1 MKSVIVDTDTLRA
14 IGLRAMLERFG
25 GLEPIITTDPATLC
39 PLDDSTLFF
48 VTPEAFA
55 SMPMF
60 YVPRRQQV
68 VLIMDS
74 TDSPLPVLPPHI
86 SENELEER
94 LENILGTL
102 KVPGRTVALTDRER
116 QVLALA
122 ARGLINKEI
131 ADRYNI
137 SIHTVISHRKNIA
150 RKTGIKSVSGLTVYA
165 LLNNMID
172 QGDVE

>member
-25 GLEPIITTDPATLC
+25 GLEPIITTDPTTLC

-60 YVPRRQQV
+60 YGPRRQQV

-131 ADRYNI
+131 ADRLEI
-137 SIHTVISHRKNIA
+137 SLNTVLTHRKNISA
-150 RKTGIKSVSGLTVYA
+150 KLGIKSVAALSVYA
-165 LLNNMID
+165 MMNGLVD
-172 QGDVE
+172 

>member
-1 MKSVIVDTDTLRA
+1 MKSVIVDPDTLRA

-25 GLEPIITTDPATLC
+25 GLEPIITTDPTTLC

-131 ADRYNI
+131 ADRLEI
-137 SIHTVISHRKNIA
+137 SLNTVLTHRKNISA
-150 RKTGIKSVSGLTVYA
+150 KLGIKSVAALSVYA
-165 LLNNMID
+165 MMNGLVD
-172 QGDVE
+172 

>member
-25 GLEPIITTDPATLC
+25 GLEPIITTDPTTLC

-131 ADRYNI
+131 ADRLEI
-137 SIHTVISHRKNIA
+137 SLNTVLTHRKNISA
-150 RKTGIKSVSGLTVYA
+150 KLGIKSVATLSVYA
-165 LLNNMID
+165 MMNGLVD
-172 QGDVE
+172 

>member
-25 GLEPIITTDPATLC
+25 GLEPIITTDPTTLC

-86 SENELEER
+86 SEKELEER

-131 ADRYNI
+131 ADRLEI
-137 SIHTVISHRKNIA
+137 SLNTVLTHRKNISA
-150 RKTGIKSVSGLTVYA
+150 KLGIKSVAALSVYA
-165 LLNNMID
+165 MMNGLVD
-172 QGDVE
+172 

>member
-25 GLEPIITTDPATLC
+25 GLEPIITTDPTTLC

-94 LENILGTL
+94 LENILGTM

-131 ADRYNI
+131 ADRLEI
-137 SIHTVISHRKNIA
+137 SLNTVLTHRKNISA
-150 RKTGIKSVSGLTVYA
+150 KLGIKSVAALSVYA
-165 LLNNMID
+165 MMNGLVD
-172 QGDVE
+172 

>member
-25 GLEPIITTDPATLC
+25 GLEPIITTDPTTLC

-74 TDSPLPVLPPHI
+74 TDSPLPVLPPHT

-131 ADRYNI
+131 ADRLEI
-137 SIHTVISHRKNIA
+137 SLNTVLTHRKNISA
-150 RKTGIKSVSGLTVYA
+150 KLEIKSVAALSVYA
-165 LLNNMID
+165 MMNGLVD
-172 QGDVE
+172 

>member
-25 GLEPIITTDPATLC
+25 GLEPIITTDPTTLC

-102 KVPGRTVALTDRER
+102 KVPDRTVALTDRER

-131 ADRYNI
+131 ADRLEI
-137 SIHTVISHRKNIA
+137 SLNTVLTHRKNISA
-150 RKTGIKSVSGLTVYA
+150 KLGIKSVAALSVYA
-165 LLNNMID
+165 MMNGLVD
-172 QGDVE
+172 

>member
-25 GLEPIITTDPATLC
+25 GLEPIITTDPTTLC
-39 PLDDSTLFF
+39 PLDDFTLFF

-131 ADRYNI
+131 ADRLEI
-137 SIHTVISHRKNIA
+137 SLNTVLTHRKNISA
-150 RKTGIKSVSGLTVYA
+150 KLGIKSVAALSVYA
-165 LLNNMID
+165 MMNGLVD
-172 QGDVE
+172 

>member
-74 TDSPLPVLPPHI
+74 TDSPLPVLPQHI

-131 ADRYNI
+131 ADRLEI
-137 SIHTVISHRKNIA
+137 SLNTVLTHRKNISA
-150 RKTGIKSVSGLTVYA
+150 KLGIKSVAALSVYA
-165 LLNNMID
+165 MMNGLVD
-172 QGDVE
+172 

>member
-25 GLEPIITTDPATLC
+25 GLEPIITTDPTTLC

-74 TDSPLPVLPPHI
+74 TDSPFRHI
-86 SENELEER
+86 SLRMNL
-94 LENILGTL
+94 
-102 KVPGRTVALTDRER
+102 
-116 QVLALA
+116 
-122 ARGLINKEI
+122 
-131 ADRYNI
+131 
-137 SIHTVISHRKNIA
+137 
-150 RKTGIKSVSGLTVYA
+150 KSVLRIFWGH
-165 LLNNMID
+165 
-172 QGDVE
+172 

>member
-25 GLEPIITTDPATLC
+25 GLEPIITTDPTTLC

-102 KVPGRTVALTDRER
+102 KVQGRTVALTDRER

-131 ADRYNI
+131 ADRLEI
-137 SIHTVISHRKNIA
+137 SLNTVLTHRKNISA
-150 RKTGIKSVSGLTVYA
+150 KLGIKSVAALSVYA
-165 LLNNMID
+165 MMNGLVD
-172 QGDVE
+172 

>member
-25 GLEPIITTDPATLC
+25 GLEPIITTDPTTLC

-74 TDSPLPVLPPHI
+74 TDSSLPVLPPHI

-131 ADRYNI
+131 ADRLEI
-137 SIHTVISHRKNIA
+137 SLNTVLTHRKNISA
-150 RKTGIKSVSGLTVYA
+150 KLGIKSVAALSVYA
-165 LLNNMID
+165 MMNGLVD
-172 QGDVE
+172 

>member
-25 GLEPIITTDPATLC
+25 GLEPIITTDPTTLC

-74 TDSPLPVLPPHI
+74 TDSPLPVLPPQI

-131 ADRYNI
+131 ADRLEI
-137 SIHTVISHRKNIA
+137 SLNTVLTHRKNISA
-150 RKTGIKSVSGLTVYA
+150 KLGIKSVAALSVYA
-165 LLNNMID
+165 MMNGLVD
-172 QGDVE
+172 

>member
-25 GLEPIITTDPATLC
+25 GLEPIITTDPTTLC

-131 ADRYNI
+131 ADRLEI
-137 SIHTVISHRKNIA
+137 SLNTVLTHRKNISA
-150 RKTGIKSVSGLTVYA
+150 KLGIKSVAALSVYA
-165 LLNNMID
+165 MMNGFVD
-172 QGDVE
+172 

>member
-25 GLEPIITTDPATLC
+25 GLEPIITTDPTTLC
-39 PLDDSTLFF
+39 PLDDSTHFF

-131 ADRYNI
+131 ADRLEI
-137 SIHTVISHRKNIA
+137 SLNTVLTHRKNISA
-150 RKTGIKSVSGLTVYA
+150 KLGIKSVAALSVYA
-165 LLNNMID
+165 MMNGLVD
-172 QGDVE
+172 

>member
-14 IGLRAMLERFG
+14 IGLRARLERFG
-25 GLEPIITTDPATLC
+25 GLDPIITTDPTTLC

-131 ADRYNI
+131 ADRLEI
-137 SIHTVISHRKNIA
+137 SLNTVLTHRKNISA
-150 RKTGIKSVSGLTVYA
+150 KLGIKSVAALSVYA
-165 LLNNMID
+165 MMNGLVD
-172 QGDVE
+172 

>member
-25 GLEPIITTDPATLC
+25 GLEPIITTDPTTLC

-60 YVPRRQQV
+60 YAPRRQQV

-131 ADRYNI
+131 ADRLEI
-137 SIHTVISHRKNIA
+137 SLNTVLTHRKNISA
-150 RKTGIKSVSGLTVYA
+150 KLGIKSVAALSVYA
-165 LLNNMID
+165 MMNGLVD
-172 QGDVE
+172 

>member
-25 GLEPIITTDPATLC
+25 GLEPIITTDPTTLC

-94 LENILGTL
+94 LENILETL

-131 ADRYNI
+131 ADRLEI
-137 SIHTVISHRKNIA
+137 SLNTVLTHRKNISA
-150 RKTGIKSVSGLTVYA
+150 KLGIKSVAALSVYA
-165 LLNNMID
+165 MMNGLVD
-172 QGDVE
+172 

>member
-14 IGLRAMLERFG
+14 IGLREMLERFG
-25 GLEPIITTDPATLC
+25 GLEPIITTDPTTLC

-131 ADRYNI
+131 ADRLEI
-137 SIHTVISHRKNIA
+137 SLNTVLTHRKNISA
-150 RKTGIKSVSGLTVYA
+150 KLGIKSVAALSVYA
-165 LLNNMID
+165 MMNGLVD
-172 QGDVE
+172 

>member
-25 GLEPIITTDPATLC
+25 GLEPIITIDPTTLC

-131 ADRYNI
+131 ADRLEI
-137 SIHTVISHRKNIA
+137 SLNTVLTHRKNISA
-150 RKTGIKSVSGLTVYA
+150 KLGIKSVAALSVYA
-165 LLNNMID
+165 MMNGLVD
-172 QGDVE
+172 

>member
-25 GLEPIITTDPATLC
+25 GLEPIITTDPTTLC

-74 TDSPLPVLPPHI
+74 TDSPLPVLPSHI

-131 ADRYNI
+131 ADRLEI
-137 SIHTVISHRKNIA
+137 SLNTVLTHRKNISA
-150 RKTGIKSVSGLTVYA
+150 KLGIKSVAALSVYA
-165 LLNNMID
+165 MMNGLVD
-172 QGDVE
+172 

>member
-25 GLEPIITTDPATLC
+25 GLEPIITTDPTTLC
-39 PLDDSTLFF
+39 PLDASTLFF

-131 ADRYNI
+131 ADRLEI
-137 SIHTVISHRKNIA
+137 SLNTVLTHRKNISA
-150 RKTGIKSVSGLTVYA
+150 KLGIKSVAALSVYA
-165 LLNNMID
+165 MMNGLVD
-172 QGDVE
+172 

>member
-131 ADRYNI
+131 ADRLEI
-137 SIHTVISHRKNIA
+137 SLNTVLTHRKNISA
-150 RKTGIKSVSGLTVYA
+150 KLRIKSVAALSVYA
-165 LLNNMID
+165 MMNGLVD
-172 QGDVE
+172 

>member
-1 MKSVIVDTDTLRA
+1 MKPVIVDTDTLRA

-25 GLEPIITTDPATLC
+25 GLEPIITTDPTTLC

-131 ADRYNI
+131 ADRLEI
-137 SIHTVISHRKNIA
+137 SLNTVLTHRKNISA
-150 RKTGIKSVSGLTVYA
+150 KLGIKSVAALSVYA
-165 LLNNMID
+165 MMNGLVD
-172 QGDVE
+172 

>member
-14 IGLRAMLERFG
+14 IGFRAMLERFG
-25 GLEPIITTDPATLC
+25 GLEPIITTDPTTLC

-131 ADRYNI
+131 ADRLEI
-137 SIHTVISHRKNIA
+137 SLNTVLTHRKNISA
-150 RKTGIKSVSGLTVYA
+150 KLGIKSVAALSVYA
-165 LLNNMID
+165 MMNGLVD
-172 QGDVE
+172 